1 MANDAYS
8 SDSRGTQ
15 ITPNERQIEGDA
27 SEPGATE
34 EGNAPDTDNH
44 ENETDMLVRRISS
57 LPPMPQSRNSAAAPA
72 AAHGGHQQMQR
83 QQEEDNDSGDVEQRR
98 AMELLRSVDEDGDNG
113 GQVIVCSAPGENRDL
128 TPLAA
133 GSANALGGAGA
144 QQYLTY
150 GGLGSMDETSSQPA
164 QRSAGSS
171 TEAAADT
178 APADAVA
185 NIPADDSYIAQ
196 LTMRALEHE
205 REDVLKVKN
214 TGRGNNNRSFSTEA

>member
-8 SDSRGTQ
+8 SDNRGTQ
-15 ITPNERQIEGDA
+15 ITPNERQLEGDA
-27 SEPGATE
+27 SEPGAIE
-34 EGNAPDTDNH
+34 ESNAPDTDNH

-57 LPPMPQSRNSAAAPA
+57 LPPMPQSHNSAAAPA
-72 AAHGGHQQMQR
+72 SAHGGHQQMQR

-98 AMELLRSVDEDGDNG
+98 ALELLRSVDEDGDNG
-113 GQVIVCSAPGENRDL
+113 GQVIVCSAPGETKDL
-128 TPLAA
+128 TPLATS
-133 GSANALGGAGA
+133 SANALGGDGA

-150 GGLGSMDETSSQPA
+150 GGPGSIEESSTQPA
-164 QRSAGSS
+164 QRGAGSS
-171 TEAAADT
+171 TGAAADT

-185 NIPADDSYIAQ
+185 NLPADDSYIAQ

-214 TGRGNNNRSFSTEA
+214 TGRDNNNRSFSTQA